1 LARESG
7 FLVRKSKFTIGSFLD
22 VLYDSFTD
30 TSPTLTDYAII
41 FKKNNGNSISK
52 QAIDQR
58 VSLRLR
64 SCHLY
69 KKGGLAWWQKLLH
82 SLAVHKK
89 AH

>member
-58 VSLRLR
+58 FDQSLKRLLENIAKEIL
-64 SCHLY
+64 S
-69 KKGGLAWWQKLLH
+69 KQIN
-82 SLAVHKK
+82 
-89 AH
+89 